1 MSDLSGPSA
10 VGIETVEW
18 SAEPGGNLAVRITGR
33 WRRRRPITTGQ
44 PTLVIEADGRRH
56 RYPAMPEPPS
66 LAGTGPG
73 VWRLSFTVP
82 GWMAP
87 DLGRTWLQFGTVIVP
102 LPVAVPAPG
111 ERQPIQM
118 EAAPAQQS
126 REPPPAEVTEPGAQG
141 PHAVEPERDADAG
154 SPRSSPS
161 PRPVTPGGQP
171 TEAGT
176 TVSELASRMAALERE
191 LRAAR
196 AGRDELAAS
205 LADRDRSR
213 RIAEQRAHAE
223 QALRQDLA
231 RQLNL
236 SAREAERTRQAMGDL
251 AAAEERIRG
260 LEREL
265 AGARRRSDEAEQV
278 AAAATVARERA
289 DGERTHALQALAQR
303 AEPAA
308 AETARLHFE
317 AQLRGRRAQDAVWI
331 PAEPIA
337 AAPAPPP
344 PPLPVPGPPSPP
356 PPAPEPL
363 APAAVAPAP
372 AAGSDGLVTTLR
384 QELASRTR
392 ADAAVR
398 ARLIDAEARLAARIL
413 LEQRTTDALAQVRA
427 ELDTLRD
434 ALVRERALRAAADLR
449 AAELERELEGQRA
462 LSRDAYDAI
471 GELRGAL
478 DRLAAPQP
486 EPAAV
491 DEPAAVPP
499 PARARPEPEAIEPQA
514 SEPHASE
521 PQASEPQAPQPEGG
535 LGQSLARLAPP
546 ASPEQTPSALV
557 EPARLNDALTR
568 LRGTIAPQEAP
579 AAAGTAVARPPSLL
593 EALGRPTL
601 EGPFRKLV
609 RADADAAG
617 RLVLE
622 LLPLQ
627 RVVYPHSIAYD
638 LVVGAGPGRGCVS
651 VTVTDGTAT
660 IAVQSTPRPR
670 DSVDFQVYGE
680 PARIARLLTAGRWRR
695 RFSRRVARVRGRRE
709 GVAAL
714 SALLGTPLDL
724 KALHDAGVRLDPA
737 TAFSLVASMIDPAWT
752 VRERFT
758 LAHVGSETATTYMI
772 VSDGRPIEV
781 TRTAP
786 EGRITATLSGT
797 ADHLLAA
804 LSGQAVSG
812 LTVTGD
818 GGALTSLR
826 QWIKRAQSE

>member
-1 MSDLSGPSA
+1 
-10 VGIETVEW
+10 
-18 SAEPGGNLAVRITGR
+18 
-33 WRRRRPITTGQ
+33 
-44 PTLVIEADGRRH
+44 
-56 RYPAMPEPPS
+56 
-66 LAGTGPG
+66 
-73 VWRLSFTVP
+73 
-82 GWMAP
+82 
-87 DLGRTWLQFGTVIVP
+87 
-102 LPVAVPAPG
+102 
-111 ERQPIQM
+111 
-118 EAAPAQQS
+118 
-126 REPPPAEVTEPGAQG
+126 
-141 PHAVEPERDADAG
+141 
-154 SPRSSPS
+154 
-161 PRPVTPGGQP
+161 
-171 TEAGT
+171 
-176 TVSELASRMAALERE
+176 
-191 LRAAR
+191 
-196 AGRDELAAS
+196 
-205 LADRDRSR
+205 
-213 RIAEQRAHAE
+213 
-223 QALRQDLA
+223 
-231 RQLNL
+231 
-236 SAREAERTRQAMGDL
+236 
-251 AAAEERIRG
+251 
-260 LEREL
+260 
-265 AGARRRSDEAEQV
+265 
-278 AAAATVARERA
+278 
-289 DGERTHALQALAQR
+289 
-303 AEPAA
+303 
-308 AETARLHFE
+308 
-317 AQLRGRRAQDAVWI
+317 
-331 PAEPIA
+331 
-337 AAPAPPP
+337 
-344 PPLPVPGPPSPP
+344 
-356 PPAPEPL
+356 
-363 APAAVAPAP
+363 
-372 AAGSDGLVTTLR
+372 
-384 QELASRTR
+384 
-392 ADAAVR
+392 
-398 ARLIDAEARLAARIL
+398 
-413 LEQRTTDALAQVRA
+413 
-427 ELDTLRD
+427 
-434 ALVRERALRAAADLR
+434 
-449 AAELERELEGQRA
+449 
-462 LSRDAYDAI
+462 
-471 GELRGAL
+471 
-478 DRLAAPQP
+478 
-486 EPAAV
+486 V

-818 GGALTSLR
+818 AGALTSLR